1 MPGPLEGVRV
11 LDFSTM
17 VSGPV
22 AARMLA
28 DAGVLLEVPPEP
40 LDFLGNSCDKFPGRN
55 QVSRING
62 MMKIDN
68 ELSRTLP

>member
-1 MPGPLEGVRV
+1 MPGPLDGVRV

-28 DAGVLLEVPPEP
+28 DQGAPPKIAIVTSNDIFSDYEIETNQMIYVNGYFREK
-40 LDFLGNSCDKFPGRN
+40 DTDKSQR
-55 QVSRING
+55 
-62 MMKIDN
+62 MKA
-68 ELSRTLP
+68 